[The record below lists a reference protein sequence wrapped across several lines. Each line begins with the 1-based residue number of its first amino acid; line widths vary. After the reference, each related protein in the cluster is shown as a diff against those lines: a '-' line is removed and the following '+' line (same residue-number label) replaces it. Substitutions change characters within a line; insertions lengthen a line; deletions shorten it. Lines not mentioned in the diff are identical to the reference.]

1 MGYSSW
7 GCKDEGLSTVTQ
19 SCDWQSVLT
28 ISWGLIEVPAHQ
40 SSVYLEYLT
49 AWWLGCVESIPRDG
63 KQKLLGQHYLYHI
76 LFAKAVI
83 GNSKR
88 LQNRNRL
95 LMEEMVGAYFRRA
108 CEMGDI
114 IRDLQKLQFIIIVFK
129 KCHIPNAGVGTGQL
143 DQIQCSAFF
152 VNKVLLKHRHAHTF
166 TCHLWELSHHNS

>member
-28 ISWGLIEVPAHQ
+28 VSWGLIEVPAHQ

-88 LQNRNRL
+88 LQDRNRL

-114 IRDLQKLQFIIIVFK
+114 IRDLQKPQFIIIVFK
-129 KCHIPNAGVGTGQL
+129 KCHIP
-143 DQIQCSAFF
+143 
-152 VNKVLLKHRHAHTF
+152 
-166 TCHLWELSHHNS
+166 